1 MQLKVSCSRF
11 LYQTF
16 VVTLLQ
22 SFRKKKIKDLQD
34 IHVFRAGAII
44 LGYVFLQPVLYF
56 ATKLRKNFQEKL
68 LSVIAPLRISPLMK
82 V

>member
-1 MQLKVSCSRF
+1 MQLKVSCGRF

-22 SFRKKKIKDLQD
+22 SFRKKIKDLQD

-68 LSVIAPLRISPLMK
+68 LSVIAPLRISPLVK

>member
-11 LYQTF
+11 LSDICGNF
-16 VVTLLQ
+16 AAVV
-22 SFRKKKIKDLQD
+22 SKKKIKDLQD

-68 LSVIAPLRISPLMK
+68 LSVIAPLRISSLVK